1 VTFVSRATLGRLI
14 PAGAVAAVLAVSYF
28 AQTPTLASNNEVGY
42 GYANNCGVKGDG
54 FHDHGKTCPNR
65 PFPGQG
71 EGLTIAVS
79 NGNGS
84 SETGTTK
91 ATSTETSGATTT
103 TAGTSGSSDA
113 STTAGSINHQSLGN
127 GHGKGL
133 ARGLLNAMRHG
144 AS

>member
-1 VTFVSRATLGRLI
+1 MTFVSRATLGRLI

-28 AQTPTLASNNEVGY
+28 AQTPTLAANNQVGY

-71 EGLTIAVS
+71 QGLTIAIS
-79 NGNGS
+79 NGTGS
-84 SETGTTK
+84 SATGTTE
-91 ATSTETSGATTT
+91 ANSTGTSGATTT
-103 TAGTSGSSDA
+103 SASTSGSGNA
-113 STTAGSINHQSLGN
+113 STTAGSTTSQSLGN

-133 ARGLLNAMRHG
+133 ARGLVNATRHG